1 LEGNTAGDGL
11 DFVEIYTD
19 FNTGHRHISCSNL
32 KPEEVLRRE
41 HREKYIPTTRSSAK
55 IDKSVGT
62 VEEIVFTI
70 ELDKLEGS
78 SGTVTLFLSDVI
90 PFIKSGL

>member
-1 LEGNTAGDGL
+1 MKGRKKN
-11 DFVEIYTD
+11 V
-19 FNTGHRHISCSNL
+19 
-32 KPEEVLRRE
+32 
-41 HREKYIPTTRSSAK
+41 PTTRSSAK

-70 ELDKLEGS
+70 ELDKFEGS
-78 SGTVTLFLSDVI
+78 SGTITLFLSDVI